1 MIEPYQGF
9 VVYELEASNAARHTN
24 NIFSRRNQ
32 RSNVI
37 KNYLAEL
44 NAVGFTTAD
53 SVEQV
58 AILDTIYFSKENL
71 PEGDWFIIKDTNT
84 FQGQEAIGIVGK
96 NNKKEGKAFNVK
108 LLQLNQRLKNIGDE
122 LTLIRQE
129 YPKLFIK
136 GFDYRENRMV
146 PIETKIEI
154 IDSHI
159 YLLVPNRTSY
169 KRATEKGY
177 PITTSVLQQLTP
189 IDRHTLHDKAR
200 LYNRR

>member
-1 MIEPYQGF
+1 MIEPYQGY
-9 VVYELEASNAARHTN
+9 VVYELEASSAARHVN
-24 NIFSRRNQ
+24 NILSRRNQ
-32 RSNVI
+32 RSNAI
-37 KNYLAEL
+37 KNYLTEL

-58 AILDTIYFSKENL
+58 AVLDTIYFSKENL
-71 PEGDWFIIKDTNT
+71 PEGDWFKVKDINT
-84 FQGQEAIGIVGK
+84 FKGQEAIGITGK

-122 LTLIRQE
+122 LTVIRQE

-136 GFDYRENRMV
+136 GFDYREGRMI

-154 IDSHI
+154 IDSRI

-177 PITTSVLQQLTP
+177 PVTTSALQRLTP
-189 IDRHTLHDKAR
+189 IDRYDLIERVR
-200 LYNRR
+200 LYNER